1 MMATSGPPRLK
12 ARNEVVVIRVFP
24 IMVNLTSLDRLAK
37 ETSGGQQVAGWDE
50 VVEWAV
56 AAWGD
61 QFSMEVR
68 LMSGRLWE

>member
-1 MMATSGPPRLK
+1 MR
-12 ARNEVVVIRVFP
+12 
-24 IMVNLTSLDRLAK
+24 
-37 ETSGGQQVAGWDE
+37 QQGAGWDE
-50 VVEWAV
+50 VFDGAV

>member
-37 ETSGGQQVAGWDE
+37 ETSGGSRWGYANAIHP
-50 VVEWAV
+50 VV
-56 AAWGD
+56 G
-61 QFSMEVR
+61 S
-68 LMSGRLWE
+68 SGFLVQEGNAP

>member
-1 MMATSGPPRLK
+1 M
-12 ARNEVVVIRVFP
+12 VIRVVP

>member
-1 MMATSGPPRLK
+1 
-12 ARNEVVVIRVFP
+12 
-24 IMVNLTSLDRLAK
+24 MVNLTSLDLLRK
-37 ETSGGQQVAGWDE
+37 GNFWRVEGAGWEE

-68 LMSGRLWE
+68 LMSGRL